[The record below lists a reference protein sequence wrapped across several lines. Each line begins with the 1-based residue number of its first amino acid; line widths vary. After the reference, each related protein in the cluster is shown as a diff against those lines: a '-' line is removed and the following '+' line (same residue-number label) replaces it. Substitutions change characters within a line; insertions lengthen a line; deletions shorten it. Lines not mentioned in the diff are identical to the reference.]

1 MYTAKL
7 IDFVSI
13 MALIWVVGFVIT
25 SIAIVFDRINGE
37 EFEICPIRFMVFI
50 ASAIWLFV
58 FKF

>member
-1 MYTAKL
+1 MITAKL

-13 MALIWVVGFVIT
+13 MALIWFVIYT
-25 SIAIVFDRINGE
+25 IASIMLVFDRINGE
-37 EFEICPIRFMVFI
+37 KFEICPIKLMVFI